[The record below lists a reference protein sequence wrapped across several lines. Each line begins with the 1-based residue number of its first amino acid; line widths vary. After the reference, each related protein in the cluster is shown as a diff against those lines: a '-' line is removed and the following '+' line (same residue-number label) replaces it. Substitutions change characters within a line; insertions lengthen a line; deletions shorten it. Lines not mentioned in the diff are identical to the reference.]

1 MTTLKLVVV
10 PQRTLKDG
18 TNKIR
23 IAIGHKTVTRYITT
37 RFKISSLN
45 QFKDGQV
52 VNHPDAH
59 IINIK
64 LRNLLNEYEDKLDS
78 IKNAQLYSCGQL
90 LKLLTSNTPVSK
102 NITVQQVTQDYM
114 SELIQDDRKS
124 YAVLIER
131 NNRYFTEFTNGEF
144 FLSDMNPQ
152 IVANYER
159 FLKNKKG
166 LSETSVGMDMS
177 MSRTIVNRAIKQQ
190 LVKYDINPF
199 IYYRRPTAPE
209 RELDISIEDLKKI
222 RDFESNSKK
231 LRVARDA
238 FLLSYYLAGVN
249 LIDLLSYD
257 FRHTDRFEYIRTKSR
272 NMKQGEKRISITIQ
286 PEATPIIKK
295 YMNRNT
301 GKIDFGYKFTYNNL
315 SRYITR
321 SIEKLGKELGIRSKV
336 VYYSARKSFV
346 QHGFELGIPLE
357 VLEYCI
363 GQSMKKNRPIFN
375 YVKIMRTHADKAI
388 QKFSFI
394 GALKFIIVM
403 CYILHNND

>member
-114 SELIQDDRKS
+114 SDLIQDNRKS

-209 RELDISIEDLKKI
+209 RELDISVEDLKKI

-231 LRVARDA
+231 LRIARDA

-249 LIDLLSYD
+249 LIDLLYYD
-257 FRHTDRFEYIRTKSR
+257 FRHT
-272 NMKQGEKRISITIQ
+272 
-286 PEATPIIKK
+286 
-295 YMNRNT
+295 
-301 GKIDFGYKFTYNNL
+301 
-315 SRYITR
+315 
-321 SIEKLGKELGIRSKV
+321 
-336 VYYSARKSFV
+336 
-346 QHGFELGIPLE
+346 
-357 VLEYCI
+357 
-363 GQSMKKNRPIFN
+363 
-375 YVKIMRTHADKAI
+375 
-388 QKFSFI
+388 
-394 GALKFIIVM
+394 
-403 CYILHNND
+403 